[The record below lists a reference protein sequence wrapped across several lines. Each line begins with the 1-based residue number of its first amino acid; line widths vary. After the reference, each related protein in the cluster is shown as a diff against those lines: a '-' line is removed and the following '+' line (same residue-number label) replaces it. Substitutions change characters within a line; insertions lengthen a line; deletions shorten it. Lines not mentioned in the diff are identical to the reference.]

1 MQVYGDP
8 ADFDQK
14 WCMRDG
20 AGELAG
26 TRIMGLSTVSV
37 FADSVWVAPE
47 DSSHEADSES
57 EISEDDDLFDITSLV
72 HQAAAAIRQQIDIG
86 GQSGS
91 TACRKVELFAT
102 ENQEWQHWKAMASQ
116 RK

>member
-1 MQVYGDP
+1 MYGDP

-37 FADSVWVAPE
+37 HTDSVWVAPE
-47 DSSHEADSES
+47 DEIKCSRCSTQTGGRCSEWTHSAVFMECRNFRMVEMKTRHGVDFAHSSLNTMENRMEHIEM
-57 EISEDDDLFDITSLV
+57 V
-72 HQAAAAIRQQIDIG
+72 
-86 GQSGS
+86 
-91 TACRKVELFAT
+91 VE
-102 ENQEWQHWKAMASQ
+102 ENW
-116 RK
+116 